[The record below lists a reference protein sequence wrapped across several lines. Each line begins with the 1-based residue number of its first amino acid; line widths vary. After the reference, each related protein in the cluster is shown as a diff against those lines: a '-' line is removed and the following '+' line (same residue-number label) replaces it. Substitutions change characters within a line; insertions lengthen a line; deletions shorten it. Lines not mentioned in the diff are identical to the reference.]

1 LAELTRTALYGLC
14 EREAAV
20 ITTKNIVWVLALGAV
35 WGVAELFGKDLLA
48 DFGVGGASIW
58 LAAWAILLLSIGRG
72 LWNKI
77 GSSAIIGFV
86 AAAFKFAGPSTNYC
100 HLLGIAALGLFF
112 DLFASSLL
120 AQGRSQW
127 WRPALVGVLTAY
139 GARAF
144 FVWFS
149 VSVAQ
154 SDRWWRS
161 TMPCGAVRW
170 SHSQHCCLPLSVS
183 ESARRR
189 QKCCPTALQKALSR
203 LITADGPILRPVSRP
218 HWRRESTETRQVSP
232 AYLTTKAGELWVA
245 LQSL

>member
-1 LAELTRTALYGLC
+1 MIYWARPVQPSFAELTRTALYGLC

-77 GSSAIIGFV
+77 GSSAIIGLI
-86 AAAFKFAGPSTNYC
+86 AAAFKFAGPSTNHC
-100 HLLGIAALGLFF
+100 HLLGIAALGVIF
-112 DLFASSLL
+112 DIFASSLL
-120 AQGRSQW
+120 AQGRLQW
-127 WRPALVGVLTAY
+127 WRPALVGVLTAFS
-139 GARAF
+139 ARAF

-154 SDRWWRS
+154 SGRWIEGGTQMAIDHVVLGGS
-161 TMPCGAVRW
+161 VVAVAA
-170 SHSQHCCLPLSVS
+170 LLLAPLGFRIGKKAA
-183 ESARRR
+183 E
-189 QKCCPTALQKALSR
+189 ALSGSPAEDP
-203 LITADGPILRPVSRP
+203 LTADHR
-218 HWRRESTETRQVSP
+218 
-232 AYLTTKAGELWVA
+232 
-245 LQSL
+245 